1 VTLATYHQ
9 AQLQDRTS
17 GSSHRFRAALH
28 VAGGLLL
35 PALLLACSPAA
46 PSGPASGTPAASA
59 VASPTGSGSA
69 AAPLRLVIDTDMAAD
84 DIVAIASLLRE
95 PAVEVLGIAVTGTG
109 EAHCP
114 GGLFSARALVTTLA
128 DAPIPVACGP
138 GAALGPAQ
146 EFPAE
151 WRTGADA
158 GYGLQLPAPAAPPD
172 PRSAQQ
178 LILDLAAEAP
188 LTLLTLGPLTNVA
201 AAVRL
206 DPTLPDRVTRLVAM
220 AGAVDVAG
228 NVQPFDG
235 REGDPTAEWNL
246 HADPTAA
253 AIVFEAGFDLTLVP
267 LDATNDVPLDQA
279 FVDALATDHAAAPA
293 DVVLE
298 LYARNGYLVT
308 GEPMLWDSLAAMV
321 MLHPEVATFEERT
334 VSIVEGDALDGGRT
348 LADPDGAPV
357 RAAMSANP
365 AAFRDLLFAA
375 LRRGE
380 PRAEPFSV
388 AAVLRVE
395 AGPDEC
401 TAELLPS
408 DARAGL
414 LRLEGSVAAGF
425 DVQMVAFGVGA
436 WTWAQL
442 EAFAEAPNFDEQPP
456 IVEIAYLGVGPGRSG
471 SAHGEAPAGQVGV
484 ACLSGA
490 VEAPTIML
498 AGPFELAAP

>member
-1 VTLATYHQ
+1 MPVSVATHERLNPGTLRSRRAGLAA
-9 AQLQDRTS
+9 AQLLP
-17 GSSHRFRAALH
+17 A
-28 VAGGLLL
+28 LLL
-35 PALLLACSPAA
+35 PALLLLACSPAT
-46 PSGPASGTPAASA
+46 PSGGPPARPSGSSPAAT
-59 VASPTGSGSA
+59 PSA

-95 PAVEVLGIAVTGTG
+95 PAVDVVGIAVAGTG

-114 GGLFSARALVTTLA
+114 GGLYVARALVTALA
-128 DAPIPVACGP
+128 PGPIPVACGP
-138 GAALGPAQ
+138 AAALGPAQ

-151 WRTGADA
+151 WREGADA
-158 GYGLQLPAPAAPPD
+158 GYGLHLPDPAAPPD
-172 PRSAQQ
+172 ARPAQQ

-201 AAVRL
+201 AAIRL
-206 DPTLPDRVTRLVAM
+206 DPSLPDRVTRLVAM

-293 DVVLE
+293 DIVIE

-308 GEPMLWDSLAAMV
+308 GEPMLWDSLAAVV

-334 VSIVEGDALDGGRT
+334 VRIIEGDALDGGRT
-348 LADPDGAPV
+348 LSDPEGVPV
-357 RAAMSANP
+357 LAAMSAD
-365 AAFRDLLFAA
+365 AAGFRERLFAK

-380 PRAEPFSV
+380 PRADPFTVSAVV
-388 AAVLRVE
+388 AVE
-395 AGPDEC
+395 AGPGTCE
-401 TAELLPS
+401 AELVTP
-408 DARAGL
+408 DARAGV
-414 LRLEGSVAAGF
+414 LRLDGTAAAGA
-425 DVQMVAFGVGA
+425 DVQVIAFGLGA
-436 WTWAQL
+436 LTWSEV
-442 EAFAEAPNFDEQPP
+442 EAFAAAPVFDEPPP
-456 IVEIAYLGVGPGRSG
+456 IVDIAFLQVAPGQTG
-471 SAHGEAPAGQVGV
+471 SAYGEAPAGQIGV
-484 ACLSGA
+484 ACLTGTF
-490 VEAPTIML
+490 EAPTITL